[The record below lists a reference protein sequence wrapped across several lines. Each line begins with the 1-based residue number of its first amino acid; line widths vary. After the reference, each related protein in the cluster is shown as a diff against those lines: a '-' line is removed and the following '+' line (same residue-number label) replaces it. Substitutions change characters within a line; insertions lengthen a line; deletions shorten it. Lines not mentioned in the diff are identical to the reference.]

1 MSFLFGPRSASKTF
15 KPKKNLPDEPHQ
27 ANLMKWVL
35 DKIFWHFI
43 QKWYFR
49 HAAATLGSGNLRQ
62 AVILPDGE
70 DINEWVAFN
79 TVDFV
84 NQITMLVGTLADYC
98 REDTCPVMS
107 AGAKYEYHW
116 ADGNHVKIPIKCSA
130 PKYIDYLMTWI
141 QDQVDDESLFPSKIG
156 APFPRNFLSIA
167 KLILKRLF
175 RVYAHVYHQHFKEV
189 KLIVE

>member
-1 MSFLFGPRSASKTF
+1 
-15 KPKKNLPDEPHQ
+15 
-27 ANLMKWVL
+27 MK
-35 DKIFWHFI
+35 
-43 QKWYFR
+43 

-189 KLIVE
+189 VSLGQEAHVNTSLKHFVYFIKEFDLIDSKELAPLHELISRLTGGM